1 MSKIKNVGVGNDF
14 ISPKLPLRNA
24 RLPAQLNL
32 VTQVNGYSG
41 LPSVTPIEIVSRSST
56 IPVTY
61 DNTSRAKIM
70 PSSSFINLAEILNK
84 HSTFLLCLFFLIVA
98 ISGVEVGGQY
108 LSARL
113 NRSMALASVS
123 GISEKSP
130 VAGLNIM
137 IPAADLATKLQAIT
151 GQTAKLNLGSQI
163 AAINSQTIR
172 SWISITPNS
181 TNSEDYL
188 HVNPQTIDQSLN
200 QIADK
205 YVIAPVNQVSVT
217 HNGTSQ
223 VILGGQNGEKMLSSS
238 SLSAQANE
246 FAKNV
251 MSGKGLNFSAPL
263 ISQPFQA
270 VTASA
275 FSKLIEVD
283 VNTHQM
289 YLYDNGNL
297 TRSYPISAGAPA
309 TPTPIGEFHVWEKLT
324 EQTMTGFNTNGTR
337 YVQPNVQWINYFD
350 HSGDAVHG
358 NYWRPLSVFGNVNTS
373 HGCVSLP
380 NAEAEWVYDWAPIG
394 TTVITHN

>member
-1 MSKIKNVGVGNDF
+1 
-14 ISPKLPLRNA
+14 
-24 RLPAQLNL
+24 
-32 VTQVNGYSG
+32 
-41 LPSVTPIEIVSRSST
+41 
-56 IPVTY
+56 
-61 DNTSRAKIM
+61 
-70 PSSSFINLAEILNK
+70 
-84 HSTFLLCLFFLIVA
+84 
-98 ISGVEVGGQY
+98 
-108 LSARL
+108 
-113 NRSMALASVS
+113 
-123 GISEKSP
+123 
-130 VAGLNIM
+130 
-137 IPAADLATKLQAIT
+137 
-151 GQTAKLNLGSQI
+151 
-163 AAINSQTIR
+163 
-172 SWISITPNS
+172 
-181 TNSEDYL
+181 
-188 HVNPQTIDQSLN
+188 
-200 QIADK
+200 
-205 YVIAPVNQVSVT
+205 
-217 HNGTSQ
+217 
-223 VILGGQNGEKMLSSS
+223 MLSSS